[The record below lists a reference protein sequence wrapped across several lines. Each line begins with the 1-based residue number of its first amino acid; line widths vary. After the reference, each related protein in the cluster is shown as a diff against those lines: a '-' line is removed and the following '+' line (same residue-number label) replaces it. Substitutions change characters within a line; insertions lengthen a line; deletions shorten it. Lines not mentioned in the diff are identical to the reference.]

1 MSSSLS
7 FSQSSK
13 FQSTT
18 SKSFATNS
26 VSFDCRAICSEY
38 EAAFS
43 PYAKQ
48 ELDPEFKKALEDLP
62 VPYDKDNSRHVAA
75 YAKFLETYG
84 TNYVRHVVLGGKR
97 IYSTSM
103 SSSDYSSLSS
113 QSVDISSSMS
123 FEMQA
128 AMGSSAKAKAGLVKG
143 AAKLA
148 STMGGKAAAIG
159 SIVDVVTEDT
169 DNDTVLFGA
178 DASVA
183 SSYSLG
189 MFASSKQ
196 QAEDSI
202 KISQKKLEKSEVNV
216 GE

>member
-26 VSFDCRAICSEY
+26 ISFESRAICSEF

-62 VPYDKDNSRHVAA
+62 VPYDKDNSRNVAA
-75 YAKFLETYG
+75 YTKFMKTYG
-84 TNYVRHVVLGGKR
+84 TNYVRYVVLGGKR

-113 QSVDISSSMS
+113 QSVDISSSMTY
-123 FEMQA
+123 EMQA
-128 AMGSSAKAKAGLVKG
+128 AMGASASVNAGLVKG

-148 STMGGKAAAIG
+148 STLGPQAAAIG
-159 SIVDVVTEDT
+159 SVVNVALENVDDDE
-169 DNDTVLFGA
+169 VLFGV
-178 DASVA
+178 DANVA
-183 SSYSLG
+183 SSFNLG

-196 QAEDSI
+196 QAEDAI
-202 KISQKKLEKSEVNV
+202 KISQKKVEKSEVNV